1 MDDLVVMGPSNR
13 GEWGDGA
20 VLGEGAFG
28 GPIVRDPIEQSL
40 ADELHTGVPD
50 GRPHVHFHVHGDFGR
65 HAHEHTHL
73 SDPSHA
79 HSSLTR

>member
-1 MDDLVVMGPSNR
+1 MDDLVPMGPSNK

-20 VLGEGAFG
+20 VRE
-28 GPIVRDPIEQSL
+28 IVRDPIEISM
-40 ADELHTGVPD
+40 ADDGLHVGVPD
-50 GRPHVHFHVHGDFGR
+50 GRAHVHFHVHGAEGR

-79 HSSLTR
+79 HSAITR